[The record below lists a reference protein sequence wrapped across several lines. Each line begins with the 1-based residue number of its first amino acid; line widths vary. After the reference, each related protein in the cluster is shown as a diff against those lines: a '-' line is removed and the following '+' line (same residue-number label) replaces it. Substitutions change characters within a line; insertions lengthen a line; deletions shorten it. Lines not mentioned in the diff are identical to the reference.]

1 MGSILFSKINIEN
14 NTVIAT
20 LLRSKSFEGVGNLFF
35 EVLTKEN
42 PNNKINSLRGCI
54 KILDSHGTRCL
65 GMTLWF
71 LICLI
76 TSHCYAKPIVIILD
90 PADTLREIAGSTYER
105 GLTLKCAE
113 VLQKKLEMMHENV
126 RVILTR
132 LPGESLEPL
141 QNAHVSNRIDADCYV
156 SIHFY
161 HEKQAKPRL
170 YVYYYAQNPITDGW
184 KKTAQ
189 DLAFIPFDQAHNENN
204 ALTKQWGTVMTN
216 ILENTVYNPL
226 FDFCG
231 LFGIPHKALVG
242 IRAPAFCI
250 EAGIR
255 HKEDW
260 QVYVAPLAHAL
271 LEIIKQIP

>member
-1 MGSILFSKINIEN
+1 MSLSTFPVILRQRSCRRNPVYKISSLKVFIKVLGPHV
-14 NTVIAT
+14 T
-20 LLRSKSFEGVGNLFF
+20 SF
-35 EVLTKEN
+35 
-42 PNNKINSLRGCI
+42 
-54 KILDSHGTRCL
+54 L
-65 GMTLWF
+65 GMTLWALMF
-71 LICLI
+71 LIFYA
-76 TSHCYAKPIVIILD
+76 SCYAKPIVIILD

-113 VLQKKLEMMHENV
+113 VLQKKLEMVHENV

-189 DLAFIPFDQAHNENN
+189 DLAFIPFDQAHNEHN

-216 ILENTVYNPL
+216 ILENVVYNPL

-260 QVYVAPLAHAL
+260 QVYVTPLAHAL
-271 LEIIKQIP
+271 VEIIKQIP